1 MDKEKHQKSRR
12 RDIIK
17 QNKNSVWILA
27 MVVVIAIIV
36 ITSMFT
42 DKEKFEKNKIEKEKL
57 EKEIENLKKDKEKTE
72 EEELKKQREKE
83 EQEQKRLYDE
93 ELKKKE
99 EIEKNISE
107 ENKKNVQKLKNEIK
121 EFKNT
126 GNKENITQKELS
138 NNIQKVIEKSSEK
151 WSNTEKE
158 KGEKALDIVRN
169 HLGNNEYSYNLM
181 DKINDNTYMVVVLDS
196 NTREVIRILLFGF
209 RKKYSSKGRI
219 EIE

>member
-1 MDKEKHQKSRR
+1 MELLEKDEEYIISLLEQGKKVEAIVFVKDKTGMSLKEAKDYIDKKANNEYYEENITISKE
-12 RDIIK
+12 DEEYIYSLINE
-17 QNKNSVWILA
+17 NK
-27 MVVVIAIIV
+27 
-36 ITSMFT
+36 
-42 DKEKFEKNKIEKEKL
+42 KL
-57 EKEIENLKKDKEKTE
+57 QAVAFLHKEKEITLKTP
-72 EEELKKQREKE
+72 
-83 EQEQKRLYDE
+83 
-93 ELKKKE
+93 
-99 EIEKNISE
+99 
-107 ENKKNVQKLKNEIK
+107 KNEIK

-151 WSNTEKE
+151 WNNTEKE

>member
-1 MDKEKHQKSRR
+1 MNKEKYQKSRR
-12 RDIIK
+12 REIIK
-17 QNKNSVWILA
+17 HNKNSVWILA
-27 MVVVIAIIV
+27 IVVVIAIIV

-57 EKEIENLKKDKEKTE
+57 EQEIENSKKDKEKD
-72 EEELKKQREKE
+72 EELKKQREKE
-83 EQEQKRLYDE
+83 EQEQKKLYDE

>member
-1 MDKEKHQKSRR
+1 MKGIELVRIGGKWAQVLGY
-12 RDIIK
+12 
-17 QNKNSVWILA
+17 QNIRLYE
-27 MVVVIAIIV
+27 VI
-36 ITSMFT
+36 
-42 DKEKFEKNKIEKEKL
+42 DFEKPGRSMQMGMMPAKLTHTLLNIGLSYLKE
-57 EKEIENLKKDKEKTE
+57 D
-72 EEELKKQREKE
+72 
-83 EQEQKRLYDE
+83 
-93 ELKKKE
+93 
-99 EIEKNISE
+99 IEKNISE

-121 EFKNT
+121 EFKNN

-219 EIE
+219 EIG